1 MKSYPFPFSDGFW
14 MAIWYWHFVD
24 VVWLGLYFFLYLW
37 GEKLDWSSLIEN
49 FALW

>member
-1 MKSYPFPFSDGFW
+1 MVSGWLFGTG
-14 MAIWYWHFVD
+14 HFVD